1 MERRPRRCLPSPP
14 SLPALAVLALML
26 AQVPDGLAAG
36 QRAVEVECR
45 PDGVAV
51 ELRGLSEASGLAASR
66 RVPGRL
72 WSHNDSKKPVL
83 FALDT
88 RGAVTGRIAVTGAA
102 LEDWEAVAVAPCPAG
117 SCLYL
122 ADIGDNDGTRSR
134 ITIYRLPEPA
144 GSEASIAVAEVFHGT
159 YPDGAHD
166 AEAFLA
172 TPDGLFIVT
181 KGDGGAIRLYR
192 FPAALRSGASHQ
204 LERVG
209 KSRGDGRPAN
219 RDRVTDGA
227 VSPDGRWV
235 ALRTNASVTFHH
247 TADLIGGSWRQ
258 AGRVELARTGEV
270 QGEGVAIGGDGTVY
284 LAGEGG
290 GKSRRGTFTRL
301 ACTFAR

>member
-1 MERRPRRCLPSPP
+1 MKRRPRRCLLGPS

-26 AQVPDGLAAG
+26 AQAPDGLAAG
-36 QRAVEVECR
+36 QRAAAVECR

-51 ELRGLSEASGLAASR
+51 ELRGLPEASGLAVSR

-72 WSHNDSKKPVL
+72 WSHNDSGKPIL

-102 LEDWEAVAVAPCPAG
+102 LEDWEAIAVAPCPAG

-122 ADIGDNDGTRSR
+122 ADIGDNDETRSR

-144 GSEASIAVAEVFHGT
+144 GSEASIAVADVFHGT

-172 TPDGLFIVT
+172 TPDGGLFIVT

-209 KSRGDGRPAN
+209 KSRGDGKPAN
-219 RDRVTDGA
+219 SDRVTDGA

-235 ALRTNASVTFHH
+235 ALRTRHAVTFHRA
-247 TADLIGGSWRQ
+247 ADLIAGSWRQ
-258 AGRVELARTGEV
+258 AGRAELAGTGEV

-290 GKSRRGTFTRL
+290 
-301 ACTFAR
+301 